1 MKKIISLVLVL
12 VMAVAFAAPAMAA
25 DVAPTAVFTGSPTEG
40 DAHPIIIVKVDG
52 EEDNEVDKFVL
63 STLHDAQEGTTE
75 IPQEARD
82 LLIEVYDKM
91 AEGELELPLDDTY
104 VVRDLVDVSYRERYA
119 SEAEELKE
127 EGTTVTITF
136 KLGVGEDA
144 EVAVYSFVGGEWI
157 EAVKVTNNGDGS
169 VTVEFED
176 ICPVAFAVKE

>member
-12 VMAVAFAAPAMAA
+12 MLCVALAAPAMAA
-25 DVAPTAVFTGSPTEG
+25 DVAPAAVFTDSPVPVIE
-40 DAHPIIIVKVDG
+40 IV
-52 EEDNEVDKFVL
+52 EVDKFIL
-63 STLHDAQEGTTE
+63 STLLDAEECTTE
-75 IPQEARD
+75 IPQETRD

-104 VVRDLVDVSYRERYA
+104 VVRELVDVSYREQFA
-119 SEAEELKE
+119 DEAEELKE

-136 KLGVGEDA
+136 KIGVGEDA
-144 EVAVYSFVGGEWI
+144 EVAVYSYVGGEWI

>member
-12 VMAVAFAAPAMAA
+12 VMAVAFAVPAMAA
-25 DVAPTAVFTGSPTEG
+25 DVAPVAEFASSP
-40 DAHPIIIVKVDG
+40 APVISIV
-52 EEDNEVDKFVL
+52 EVEKFILTTVL
-63 STLHDAQEGTTE
+63 EAEEGTTE

-91 AEGELELPLDDTY
+91 ADGEMELPLDDSF
-104 VVRDLVDVSYRERYA
+104 VVRELVDVSFRKGFETQ
-119 SEAEELKE
+119 AEELKE
-127 EGTTVTITF
+127 EGKTVSITF
-136 KLGVGEDA
+136 KIGAGEDA
-144 EVAVYSFVGGEWI
+144 EVAVFSYVDGAWI

>member
-12 VMAVAFAAPAMAA
+12 VMAVAFAVPAMAA
-25 DVAPTAVFTGSPTEG
+25 DVAPVAEFASSP
-40 DAHPIIIVKVDG
+40 APVISIVEVEKFILTTVLEA
-52 EEDNEVDKFVL
+52 EEC
-63 STLHDAQEGTTE
+63 TTE

-104 VVRDLVDVSYRERYA
+104 VVRELVDLSYREQFA
-119 SEAEELKE
+119 DEAEELKK
-127 EGTTVTITF
+127 EGVTVTITF
-136 KLGVGEDA
+136 KIGVGEDA
-144 EVAVYSFVGGEWI
+144 EVAVYSYVDGEWL